1 MTDEMLEAADRRI
14 YLPMFGFTE
23 SFNLSVAAA
32 LVLQRL
38 LDAVPESRGRRPAM
52 WETGRLRPRPAGS
65 PEAAFSAGCSE
76 LTRLLRAAPSFGH
89 PRPINRFAFSRAG
102 RP

>member
-38 LDAVPESRGRRPAM
+38 LDAVPESRGRLLAM
-52 WETGRLRPRPAGS
+52 
-65 PEAAFSAGCSE
+65 
-76 LTRLLRAAPSFGH
+76 
-89 PRPINRFAFSRAG
+89 
-102 RP
+102 